1 MKKKKNY
8 EIDMCNGPILSK
20 MLMFAIPLMCSSM
33 LQMLFNAADT
43 VVVGRFAGD
52 NSLAAVG
59 SNASLIGLITN
70 LFLGLSIGANV
81 LAARF
86 YGAKR
91 EKELSETVHTAILL
105 SFYSG
110 IVLTIVGC
118 FGAKQI
124 LIWMQS
130 PKEVIGL
137 ATLYL
142 RIYFLGMTATMLYNF
157 GSAILRAVGDTQRP
171 LYYLLGAGV
180 INVILNLIF
189 VIGLKM
195 DVAGVA
201 LATVI
206 SQCISAFLV
215 IRCLMKEEGGIRL
228 IPKNLHIHRDK
239 FIGILKIGLPAG
251 VQGIIFSLSNVVI
264 QSSINSFGAVTVAGN
279 SAAANLESFVY
290 FAMNAFH
297 QATISFTGQNM
308 GAGNYKRIDRI
319 VLTGEICVVIVGA
332 VLGNLLFLAGEPL
345 LGIYTSSKKV
355 IAAGMVR
362 LGVIAVTYALCGM
375 MDVMVGAL
383 RGIGYSIMPM
393 LVSLFG
399 VCGLRMLWL
408 ATIFQIP
415 EYHSARMVYVSYPV
429 TWTLT
434 FVILIGCFIW
444 TKRRIVKST

>member
-444 TKRRIVKST
+444 AKRRIVKST

>member
-1 MKKKKNY
+1 
-8 EIDMCNGPILSK
+8 
-20 MLMFAIPLMCSSM
+20 MFAIPLMCSSM

-43 VVVGRFAGD
+43 IVVGRFAGD

-444 TKRRIVKST
+444 AKRRIIKNT

>member
-1 MKKKKNY
+1 MRKKKNY

-408 ATIFQIP
+408 GTIFQIP

-444 TKRRIVKST
+444 AKRRIVKST